1 MQNTNFPNPR
11 DCLRVKTKNK
21 INSPNAT
28 TARSGIRFGC
38 QRDDSVAGGDHKCGI
53 SIESLNEGRAERCC
67 GVPTRGSLFEALISV
82 SPVFALQNLLQ
93 NIVGRDSQQA
103 GDLKLQW
110 ANFPE
115 SWGVFVLIAIV
126 AAVVFGVFW
135 LYRREINTCPP
146 KVKLLLAS
154 LRLAVLLMLIALF
167 LKPSIFYQ
175 QVSALKPNIVFL
187 RDNSLSIA
195 RGDKYRDADQV
206 RRLAQLT
213 GLSQTEI
220 ADGTTERVELINQA
234 IAKDPAWLQSIRQKG
249 AIRVTDF
256 ADGTEQVAVIP
267 ATDSESTDA
276 EDHDRPSDK
285 DVPSEGESLLA
296 KTFPPLV
303 ADGLGTNVWQALRES
318 LEDSSRLSSI
328 VLLSEGQH
336 NGDEDPVEL
345 AEKAA
350 GLGIPI
356 YTVGVGDP
364 NPPKNLAISEI
375 YVRDKAYPDE
385 PFEIEAVLQTSRR
398 DETGLPPQL
407 DVTLLE
413 QKVNSN
419 TEKLGEARTLKTRQ
433 INIPETGGRVRI
445 DFDHVTTQPGKYIY
459 TVAVEELDDETQLDD
474 NRLASSQLEVVDEK
488 VKVLLVSGLPN
499 WDYQQVQR
507 LLQRDSTIE
516 LSCWL
521 QSMDQSRPQEGN
533 VAIDRLPRSIE
544 ELGQYNVVIM
554 IDPNPVEFDDK
565 WMQLLQDFCKFK
577 AGGVLFM
584 AGPQFTSEFITLNR
598 LQQIRDL
605 LPVRFGDNE
614 FIDTTQALASAT
626 ESESGKM
633 LVVNHN
639 LDHPVMSFKADPLE
653 SQKIWE
659 VMPGIYWSFPTL
671 SAKATSRVLIE
682 RGDQISAGGNQPL
695 LVSGRYGA
703 GSVLYLGFQGT
714 WRWRPL
720 GLQAQYFD
728 RFWIQVVRFLVETRS
743 LQGSRRG
750 FLDRE
755 KSEYELGDRITLVA
769 RILDAQ
775 FQPST
780 QPTFEAILTS
790 DDGRT
795 EKVELKLLPQQKG
808 RYEGAFEAKRLG
820 GYEASIR
827 LGQEQEKLIDPI
839 AFRVVTP
846 SAETNSYWLNRK
858 LMSEIAQRSGGQY
871 LALDELAKL
880 PELLPTKVTR
890 AEFNS
895 PPRPLWD
902 ASNFL
907 RWSVFLIP
915 AVLLTA
921 EWALRKYYKL
931 L

>member
-1 MQNTNFPNPR
+1 MPLDLINT
-11 DCLRVKTKNK
+11 
-21 INSPNAT
+21 SAT
-28 TARSGIRFGC
+28 YSL
-38 QRDDSVAGGDHKCGI
+38 SVMAQQ
-53 SIESLNEGRAERCC
+53 S
-67 GVPTRGSLFEALISV
+67 
-82 SPVFALQNLLQ
+82 LLQ
-93 NIVGRDSQQA
+93 RIVGRDPQQA
-103 GDLKLQW
+103 GELKLQW

-115 SWGVFVLIAIV
+115 SWGVFVLIAVI
-126 AAVVFGVFW
+126 AAVAFGVFW

-146 KVKLLLAS
+146 TVKWVLAG
-154 LRLAVLLMLIALF
+154 LRLAVLLMLIAMF
-167 LKPSIFYQ
+167 LKPSLFYQ
-175 QVSALKPNIVFL
+175 QVSELKPNIIFL
-187 RDNSLSIA
+187 RDNSLSLA
-195 RGDKYRDADQV
+195 RGDKYRDAKQSE
-206 RRLAQLT
+206 RLAELT
-213 GLSQTEI
+213 GLPKEQI
-220 ADGTTERVELINQA
+220 ADGSTGRVELINEA
-234 IAKDPAWLQSIRQKG
+234 IAKHPDWVEAMREKG

-256 ADGTEQVAVIP
+256 ADGLQPMAVIP
-267 ATDSESTDA
+267 ATESNKNTVDA
-276 EDHDRPSDK
+276 EPDDADDSFADGSAGPD
-285 DVPSEGESLLA
+285 DETQADENTLEA

-328 VLLSEGQH
+328 VLMSEGQH

-356 YTVGVGDP
+356 FTVGVGDP

-375 YVRDKAYPDE
+375 YVRNKAYPNE

-407 DVTLLE
+407 DVSLLE
-413 QKVNSN
+413 QKVNPN
-419 TEKLGEARTLKTRQ
+419 TGKLDDPRTLKTRA
-433 INIPETGGRVRI
+433 IDIPVSGGRVRI
-445 DFDHVTTQPGKYIY
+445 DFDHVTNQPGKYVY
-459 TVAVEELDDETQLDD
+459 TVAVEELEDETQLND
-474 NRLASSQLEVVDEK
+474 NQLVSSQLEVIDEK
-488 VKVLLVSGLPN
+488 VRVLLVSGLPS

-507 LLQRDSTIE
+507 LLQRDASIE

-521 QSMDQSRPQEGN
+521 QSLDETRPQEGN
-533 VAIDRLPRSIE
+533 LSIDRLPRSIE
-544 ELGQYNVVIM
+544 ELGQYNVVILL
-554 IDPNPVEFDDK
+554 DPDPSEFDQQ
-565 WMQLLQDFCKFK
+565 WMELLQDFCKYK

-584 AGPQFTSEFITLNR
+584 AGPQFTSDFITFNR

-626 ESESGKM
+626 ENEPGKM

-653 SQKIWE
+653 SQKIWDI
-659 VMPGIYWSFPTL
+659 MPGIYWSFPTL
-671 SAKATSRVLIE
+671 SAKATARVLLE
-682 RGDQISAGGNQPL
+682 RGDQISADGNQPL

-755 KSEYELGDRITLVA
+755 KSEYELGDRVTLVA
-769 RILDAQ
+769 RVLDAQ
-775 FQPST
+775 FQPSI
-780 QPTFEAILTS
+780 QESFEAVVTS

-795 EKVELKLLPQQKG
+795 ETVQMKLLPQQKG

-820 GYEASIR
+820 SFEATIE
-827 LGQEQEKLIDPI
+827 LGQSDEKLIDPI

-846 SAETNSYWLNRK
+846 SAETNSYWLNKK
-858 LMSEIAQRSGGQY
+858 LMSEIAQRSGGEY
-871 LALDELAKL
+871 LPLDELKKL
-880 PELLPTKVTR
+880 PDLLPTKVTR

-895 PPRPLWD
+895 PPKPLWD
-902 ASNFL
+902 ASRFL

-915 AVLLTA
+915 AVLLTI

>member
-1 MQNTNFPNPR
+1 MLLNFN
-11 DCLRVKTKNK
+11 
-21 INSPNAT
+21 IF
-28 TARSGIRFGC
+28 TAAPMIFA
-38 QRDDSVAGGDHKCGI
+38 QQ
-53 SIESLNEGRAERCC
+53 
-67 GVPTRGSLFEALISV
+67 SLF
-82 SPVFALQNLLQ
+82 QR
-93 NIVGRDSQQA
+93 IVGRDPQQA
-103 GDLKLQW
+103 GQLKLQW

-115 SWGVFVLIAIV
+115 SWGVFVLIAVV
-126 AAVVFGVFW
+126 ALVVFGVFW
-135 LYRREINTCPP
+135 LYRREIDTCPSLVK
-146 KVKLLLAS
+146 KVLAV
-154 LRLAVLLMLIALF
+154 LRLAVLLMLIAMF
-167 LKPSIFYQ
+167 LKPSLFYQ
-175 QVSALKPNIVFL
+175 QVSELKPNIVFL
-187 RDNSLSIA
+187 RDNSLSLA
-195 RGDKYRDADQV
+195 RGDKYRDAKQSQ
-206 RRLAQLT
+206 RLAELT
-213 GLSQTEI
+213 GLPKEQI
-220 ADGTTERVELINQA
+220 ADGTTGRAQLINEA
-234 IAKDPAWLQSIRQKG
+234 IAKHPDWVEAIREKG
-249 AIRVTDF
+249 SIRVTDF
-256 ADGTEQVAVIP
+256 ADGLEQVAVIP
-267 ATDSESTDA
+267 ATESEKNANDDSSDTQDESSEETASDTD
-276 EDHDRPSDK
+276 
-285 DVPSEGESLLA
+285 SLTTQA
-296 KTFPPLV
+296 FPPLI

-318 LEDSSRLSSI
+318 LEDSARLSSI

-350 GLGIPI
+350 SLGIPI

-375 YVRDKAYPDE
+375 YVRNKAYPDE

-407 DVTLLE
+407 DVSLLE
-413 QKVNSN
+413 QKVNPN
-419 TEKLGEARTLKTRQ
+419 TGKLDIVRTLKTRAVDV
-433 INIPETGGRVRI
+433 PESGGRVRI
-445 DFDHVTTQPGKYIY
+445 DFDHVTNQPGKYFY
-459 TVAVEELDDETQLDD
+459 TVAVEELDDETQLND
-474 NRLASSQLEVVDEK
+474 NQLVSSQLEVVDEK
-488 VKVLLVSGLPN
+488 VRVLLISGLPS
-499 WDYQQVQR
+499 WDFQQVQR

-521 QSMDQSRPQEGN
+521 QSLDETRTQEGN
-533 VAIDRLPRSIE
+533 LAIDRLPRSIE

-554 IDPNPVEFDDK
+554 LDPNPSEFDDQ
-565 WMQLLQDFCKFK
+565 WMELLQDFCKYK

-598 LQQIRDL
+598 LQQVRDL

-626 ESESGKM
+626 ENEPGKM

-639 LDHPVMSFKADPLE
+639 LDHPVMSFRADPLE
-653 SQKIWE
+653 SQKIWD

-671 SAKATSRVLIE
+671 SAKATARVLIE
-682 RGDQISAGGNQPL
+682 RGDQISADGNQPL

-755 KSEYELGDRITLVA
+755 KSEYELGDRVTLVA
-769 RILDAQ
+769 RVLDAQ

-780 QPTFEAILTS
+780 QESFKANLTS

-795 EKVELKLLPQQKG
+795 ETVEMKLLPQQKG

-820 GYEASIR
+820 SYEATIK
-827 LGQEQEKLIDPI
+827 LGASDEKLIDPI

-846 SAETNSYWLNRK
+846 SAETNSYWLNKK
-858 LMSEIAQRSGGQY
+858 LLSEIAQRSGGEY
-871 LALDELAKL
+871 LALDEMEKL

-895 PPRPLWD
+895 PPKPLWD
-902 ASNFL
+902 ASDFL

-915 AVLLTA
+915 AVLLTI

>member
-1 MQNTNFPNPR
+1 MNPAQTI
-11 DCLRVKTKNK
+11 LAQT
-21 INSPNAT
+21 S
-28 TARSGIRFGC
+28 
-38 QRDDSVAGGDHKCGI
+38 
-53 SIESLNEGRAERCC
+53 
-67 GVPTRGSLFEALISV
+67 
-82 SPVFALQNLLQ
+82 LLQ
-93 NIVGRDSQQA
+93 RIVGRDPQQA
-103 GDLKLQW
+103 GELKLQW

-115 SWGVFVLIAIV
+115 SWGVFVLIAVI

-135 LYRREINTCPP
+135 LYRREIQTCPP
-146 KVKLLLAS
+146 TVKWILAG
-154 LRLAVLLMLIALF
+154 LRLAVLLLLIAMF

-175 QVSALKPNIVFL
+175 QVSELKPNIVFL
-187 RDNSLSIA
+187 RDNSLSLA
-195 RGDKYRDADQV
+195 RGDKYRDKQQSK
-206 RRLAQLT
+206 RLATLT
-213 GLSQTEI
+213 GLPQEQI
-220 ADGTTERVELINQA
+220 ADGGAIRSELINKA
-234 IAKDPAWLQSIRQKG
+234 ISKHPDWVEAIREKG
-249 AIRVTDF
+249 SIRVTDF

-267 ATDSESTDA
+267 ASEPGDAKAKKTSDPKQDA
-276 EDHDRPSDK
+276 EDASNQNSLDTSDGDK
-285 DVPSEGESLLA
+285 VDDQNPLA
-296 KTFPPLV
+296 AQTFPPLV

-318 LEDSSRLSSI
+318 LEDSTRLSSI

-345 AEKAA
+345 AERAA
-350 GLGIPI
+350 SLGIPI

-375 YVRDKAYPDE
+375 YVRNKAYPNE

-407 DVTLLE
+407 DVSLLE

-419 TEKLGEARTLKTRQ
+419 TGKLDNPRTLKTRQ
-433 INIPETGGRVRI
+433 VVVPESGGRVRI
-445 DFDHVTTQPGKYIY
+445 DFEHVTSQPGKYVY
-459 TVAVEELDDETQLDD
+459 SVAVEELEDETQLTD
-474 NRLASSQLEVVDEK
+474 NQLASSQLEVVDEK
-488 VKVLLVSGLPN
+488 VRVLLIAGLPN

-507 LLQRDSTIE
+507 LLQRDSSIE

-521 QSMDQSRPQEGN
+521 QSLDETRPQEGN
-533 VAIDRLPRSIE
+533 LAIDRLPRSIE

-554 IDPNPVEFDDK
+554 IDPNPIEFDDQ
-565 WMQLLQDFCKFK
+565 WMQLLEDFCKYK

-598 LQQIRDL
+598 LQQVREL

-614 FIDTTQALASAT
+614 YIDTTQALASAT
-626 ESESGKM
+626 ENEPGKM
-633 LVVNHN
+633 MVVNHN
-639 LDHPVMSFKADPLE
+639 LDHPVMSFKADPSE
-653 SQKIWE
+653 SQKIWD
-659 VMPGIYWSFPTL
+659 VMPGIYWSFPTM
-671 SAKATSRVLIE
+671 SAKATARVLIE
-682 RGDQISAGGNQPL
+682 RGDQISAEGNQPL

-755 KSEYELGDRITLVA
+755 KSEYELGDRVTLVA

-775 FQPST
+775 FQPSA
-780 QPTFEAILTS
+780 QPSFNATLTS
-790 DDGRT
+790 DDGRIET
-795 EKVELKLLPQQKG
+795 VELKLLPQQKG

-820 GYEASIR
+820 GYEATIK
-827 LGQEQEKLIDPI
+827 LGDSQENLIDPV

-846 SAETNSYWLNRK
+846 SAETNSYWLNKK
-858 LMSEIAQRSGGQY
+858 LMVEIAQRSGGEY
-871 LALDELAKL
+871 LPLDELEKL

-895 PPRPLWD
+895 PPKPLWD
-902 ASNFL
+902 ASQFL
-907 RWSVFLIP
+907 RWSVFLLP
-915 AVLLTA
+915 AILLTI
-921 EWALRKYYKL
+921 EWGLRKYYKL

>member
-1 MQNTNFPNPR
+1 LPEGIF
-11 DCLRVKTKNK
+11 NK
-21 INSPNAT
+21 IHYRNIT
-28 TARSGIRFGC
+28 DLTL
-38 QRDDSVAGGDHKCGI
+38 DTK
-53 SIESLNEGRAERCC
+53 
-67 GVPTRGSLFEALISV
+67 GSFEKIHYAMPFDFHIFDAA
-82 SPVFALQNLLQ
+82 PMIFAQENLLQ
-93 NIVGRDSQQA
+93 RIVGRDPQQA
-103 GDLKLQW
+103 GQLKLQW

-115 SWGVFVLIAIV
+115 SWGVFVLIAVV
-126 AAVVFGVFW
+126 AAVAFGVFW

-146 KVKLLLAS
+146 TVKWILAGI
-154 LRLAVLLMLIALF
+154 RLTVLLMLIAMF
-167 LKPSIFYQ
+167 LKPSLFYQ
-175 QVSALKPNIVFL
+175 QISELKPNIVFL
-187 RDNSLSIA
+187 RDNSLSLA
-195 RGDKYRDADQV
+195 RGDKYRDEEQAQ
-206 RRLAQLT
+206 RLAKLT
-213 GLSQTEI
+213 GLAKEQI
-220 ADGTTERVELINQA
+220 ADGSTGRAELINQA
-234 IAKDPAWLQSIRQKG
+234 IAKHPDWVDALREKG
-249 AIRVTDF
+249 SIRVTDF
-256 ADGTEQVAVIP
+256 ADRLQPMAVIP
-267 ATDSESTDA
+267 ATESDSNINNTANDDQNA
-276 EDHDRPSDK
+276 EP
-285 DVPSEGESLLA
+285 DVPEDSNPEGADTFDDEA
-296 KTFPPLV
+296 QTAPNAVATKTFPPLI
-303 ADGLGTNVWQALRES
+303 ADGLGTNIWQALRES
-318 LEDSSRLSSI
+318 LEDSARLSSI

-336 NGDEDPVEL
+336 NGDEDPIEL

-375 YVRDKAYPDE
+375 YVRNKAYPDE

-407 DVTLLE
+407 NVSLLE
-413 QKVNSN
+413 QKVNPN
-419 TEKLGEARTLKTRQ
+419 TGKLDNARTLKTRA
-433 INIPETGGRVRI
+433 INIPQSGGRVRI
-445 DFDHVTTQPGKYIY
+445 DFDHVTNQPGKYVF
-459 TVAVEELDDETQLDD
+459 TVAVEELEDETQLND
-474 NRLASSQLEVVDEK
+474 NQLVSSQLEVIDEK
-488 VKVLLVSGLPN
+488 VRVLLISGLPS

-507 LLQRDSTIE
+507 LLQRDASIE

-521 QSMDQSRPQEGN
+521 QSLDETRPQEGN
-533 VAIDRLPRSIE
+533 LTIDRLPRSIE

-554 IDPNPVEFDDK
+554 LDPDPSEFDQQ
-565 WMQLLQDFCKFK
+565 WMQLLQDFCKYK

-584 AGPQFTSEFITLNR
+584 AGPQFTSDFITFNR

-626 ESESGKM
+626 ENEPGKM

-653 SQKIWE
+653 SQKIWD

-671 SAKATSRVLIE
+671 SAKATARVLLE
-682 RGDQISAGGNQPL
+682 RGDQISADGNQPL

-755 KSEYELGDRITLVA
+755 KSEYELGDRVTLVA
-769 RILDAQ
+769 RVLDAQ

-780 QPTFEAILTS
+780 REAFEAVLTS

-795 EKVELKLLPQQKG
+795 ETVQLKLLPQQKG

-820 GYEASIR
+820 SYEATIQ
-827 LGQEQEKLIDPI
+827 LGQSDEKLIDPV

-846 SAETNSYWLNRK
+846 SAETNSYWLNKK

-871 LALDELAKL
+871 LPLDEMKKL

-895 PPRPLWD
+895 PPKPLWD
-902 ASNFL
+902 ASRFL
-907 RWSVFLIP
+907 RWSVFFIT
-915 AVLLTA
+915 AVLLTL

>member
-1 MQNTNFPNPR
+1 MT
-11 DCLRVKTKNK
+11 
-21 INSPNAT
+21 SA
-28 TARSGIRFGC
+28 A
-38 QRDDSVAGGDHKCGI
+38 
-53 SIESLNEGRAERCC
+53 
-67 GVPTRGSLFEALISV
+67 SLFLA
-82 SPVFALQNLLQ
+82 QRNLLQ
-93 NIVGRDSQQA
+93 SIVGRNPQQA

-146 KVKLLLAS
+146 TVKWGLAGLRLSVLLL
-154 LRLAVLLMLIALF
+154 LIALF

-175 QVSALKPNIVFL
+175 QVTQLKPNIVLL
-187 RDNSLSIA
+187 RDNSLSLA
-195 RGDKYRDADQV
+195 RGDKYRDADQAQ
-206 RRLAQLT
+206 RLAKLT
-213 GLSQTEI
+213 GLPEEEI
-220 ADGTTERVELINQA
+220 ADGTIGRARLINEAFAKHPDWVEA
-234 IAKDPAWLQSIRQKG
+234 IRNKG

-256 ADGTEQVAVIP
+256 ADGTEQLAVIP
-267 ATDSESTDA
+267 ATESENVESETVESENVESEKAGSADRSLQNDDSDEKASNNQDA
-276 EDHDRPSDK
+276 LVAP
-285 DVPSEGESLLA
+285 
-296 KTFPPLV
+296 TFPPLI
-303 ADGLGTNVWQALRES
+303 ADGLGTNLWQALRES
-318 LEDSSRLSSI
+318 LDDSARLSSI
-328 VLLSEGQH
+328 VLVSEGQH
-336 NGDEDPVEL
+336 NGDEDPIEL

-356 YTVGVGDP
+356 YTIGVGDP

-375 YVRDKAYPDE
+375 YVRNKAYPDE

-407 DVTLLE
+407 NVSLLE
-413 QKVNSN
+413 QKVSPK
-419 TEKLGEARTLKTRQ
+419 TGKLGDTRTLKTRK
-433 INIPETGGRVRI
+433 IEIPQSGGRVRI
-445 DFDHVTTQPGKYIY
+445 DFDHVTNQPGKYVY
-459 TVAVEELDDETQLDD
+459 TVAVEQLEDETQRDD
-474 NRLASSQLEVVDEK
+474 NQLTSAQLEVVDEK
-488 VKVLLVSGLPN
+488 VKVLLISGLPN

-521 QSMDQSRPQEGN
+521 QSLDETRPQEGN
-533 VAIDRLPRSIE
+533 LAIDRLPRSIE

-554 IDPNPVEFDDK
+554 IDPNPIEFDDQ
-565 WMQLLQDFCKFK
+565 WMQLLQDFCKYK

-598 LQQIRDL
+598 LQQVRDL

-626 ESESGKM
+626 ENQPGKM

-653 SQKIWE
+653 SQKIWD

-671 SAKATSRVLIE
+671 SAKATARVLIE
-682 RGDQISAGGNQPL
+682 RGDQISADGNQPL

-755 KSEYELGDRITLVA
+755 KSEYELGDRVTLVA
-769 RILDAQ
+769 RILDDQ

-780 QPTFEAILTS
+780 QPTFDAVLTS

-795 EKVELKLLPQQKG
+795 ETVELKLLPQQKG
-808 RYEGAFEAKRLG
+808 RYEGTFEAKRLG
-820 GYEASIR
+820 GYEATIK
-827 LGQEQEKLIDPI
+827 LGEAEENLIDSI

-846 SAETNSYWLNRK
+846 SAETNSYWLNKK
-858 LMSEIAQRSGGQY
+858 LMSEIAQRSGGEY
-871 LALDELAKL
+871 LALDELEKL
-880 PELLPTKVTR
+880 PNLLPTKVTR

-902 ASNFL
+902 ASDFL

-915 AVLLTA
+915 AVLLSI

>member
-1 MQNTNFPNPR
+1 MP
-11 DCLRVKTKNK
+11 LVS
-21 INSPNAT
+21 INSFAT
-28 TARSGIRFGC
+28 YPLPIIAQQS
-38 QRDDSVAGGDHKCGI
+38 
-53 SIESLNEGRAERCC
+53 
-67 GVPTRGSLFEALISV
+67 
-82 SPVFALQNLLQ
+82 LLQ
-93 NIVGRDSQQA
+93 RIVGRDPQQA
-103 GDLKLQW
+103 GELKLQW

-115 SWGVFVLIAIV
+115 SWGVFVLIAGI
-126 AAVVFGVFW
+126 AAVAFGVFW

-146 KVKLLLAS
+146 TVKWILAG
-154 LRLAVLLMLIALF
+154 LRLAVLLMLIAMF
-167 LKPSIFYQ
+167 LKPSLFYQ
-175 QVSALKPNIVFL
+175 QVSELKPNIIFL
-187 RDNSLSIA
+187 RDNSLSLD
-195 RGDKYRDADQV
+195 RGDKYRDAKQSQ
-206 RRLAQLT
+206 RLAELT
-213 GLSQTEI
+213 GLSKAKI
-220 ADGTTERVELINQA
+220 ADGTTGRAELINQA
-234 IAKDPAWLQSIRQKG
+234 IAKHPDWVQAMREKG

-256 ADGTEQVAVIP
+256 ADGLEPMAVIP
-267 ATDSESTDA
+267 AIESEKETVDSKPDA
-276 EDHDRPSDK
+276 G
-285 DVPSEGESLLA
+285 VSEPPDGSADPDDETQADENPLTA
-296 KTFPPLV
+296 DTFPPLI

-336 NGDEDPVEL
+336 NGDEDPIEL
-345 AEKAA
+345 ADKAA

-356 YTVGVGDP
+356 FTVGVGDP

-375 YVRDKAYPDE
+375 YVRNKAYPNE

-407 DVTLLE
+407 NVSLLE
-413 QKVNSN
+413 QKVNPN
-419 TEKLGEARTLKTRQ
+419 TGKFDNARTLKTRA
-433 INIPETGGRVRI
+433 IDIPVSGGRVRI
-445 DFDHVTTQPGKYIY
+445 DFDHVTNQPGKYVY
-459 TVAVEELDDETQLDD
+459 TVAVEELDDETQLND
-474 NRLASSQLEVVDEK
+474 NQLVSSQIEIIDEQ
-488 VKVLLVSGLPN
+488 VKVLLISGLPS

-507 LLQRDSTIE
+507 LLQRDASIE

-521 QSMDQSRPQEGN
+521 QSMDETRPQEGN
-533 VAIDRLPRSIE
+533 LSIDRLPRSIE
-544 ELGQYNVVIM
+544 ELGQYNVVILL
-554 IDPNPVEFDDK
+554 DPDPSEFDQQ
-565 WMQLLQDFCKFK
+565 WIELLKDFCKYK

-584 AGPQFTSEFITLNR
+584 AGPQFTSDFITFNR

-626 ESESGKM
+626 ENEPGKM

-653 SQKIWE
+653 SQRIWDI
-659 VMPGIYWSFPTL
+659 MPGIYWSFPTM
-671 SAKATSRVLIE
+671 SAKATARVLIE
-682 RGDQISAGGNQPL
+682 RGDQINADGNQPL

-743 LQGSRRG
+743 LQGTRRG

-755 KSEYELGDRITLVA
+755 KSEYELGDRVTLVA
-769 RILDAQ
+769 RVLDAQ

-780 QPTFEAILTS
+780 QDSFEAVVTS

-795 EKVELKLLPQQKG
+795 ETVQLKLLPHQKG
-808 RYEGAFEAKRLG
+808 RYEGALEAKRLG
-820 GYEASIR
+820 SFEATIK
-827 LGQEQEKLIDPI
+827 LGQSDEKLIDPI

-846 SAETNSYWLNRK
+846 SAETNSYWLNKK
-858 LMSEIAQRSGGQY
+858 LMSELAQRSGGQY
-871 LALDELAKL
+871 LPLDELKKL

-895 PPRPLWD
+895 PPKPLWD
-902 ASNFL
+902 ASRFL
-907 RWSVFLIP
+907 RWTVFLIP
-915 AVLLTA
+915 AVLLTI

>member
-1 MQNTNFPNPR
+1 MPLDSTISF
-11 DCLRVKTKNK
+11 
-21 INSPNAT
+21 AT
-28 TARSGIRFGC
+28 SSL
-38 QRDDSVAGGDHKCGI
+38 SVIAQQ
-53 SIESLNEGRAERCC
+53 S
-67 GVPTRGSLFEALISV
+67 
-82 SPVFALQNLLQ
+82 LLQ
-93 NIVGRDSQQA
+93 RIVGRDPQQS
-103 GDLKLQW
+103 GELKLQW

-115 SWGVFVLIAIV
+115 SWGVFVLIAVI
-126 AAVVFGVFW
+126 AAVAFGVFW

-146 KVKLLLAS
+146 TVKWVLAG
-154 LRLAVLLMLIALF
+154 LRLAVLLMLIAMF
-167 LKPSIFYQ
+167 LKPSLFYQ
-175 QVSALKPNIVFL
+175 QVSELKPNIIFL
-187 RDNSLSIA
+187 RDNSLSLA
-195 RGDKYRDADQV
+195 RGDKYRDAEQAQ
-206 RRLAQLT
+206 RLAELT
-213 GLSQTEI
+213 GLPKEQI
-220 ADGTTERVELINQA
+220 ADGSTGRAELINEA
-234 IAKDPAWLQSIRQKG
+234 IAKHPDLVKAMREKG

-256 ADGTEQVAVIP
+256 ADGLQPMAVIP
-267 ATDSESTDA
+267 ATESDKNTVDPKPDAVDDSVADDSTD
-276 EDHDRPSDK
+276 SDNETQT
-285 DVPSEGESLLA
+285 DENQTDENPLTTE
-296 KTFPPLV
+296 TFPPLI

-318 LEDSSRLSSI
+318 LEDSARLSSI

-356 YTVGVGDP
+356 FTVGVGDP

-375 YVRDKAYPDE
+375 YVRNKAYPNE

-407 DVTLLE
+407 NVSLLE
-413 QKVNSN
+413 QKVNPN
-419 TEKLGEARTLKTRQ
+419 TGKLDNARVLKTRA
-433 INIPETGGRVRI
+433 IDIPVSGGRVRL
-445 DFDHVTTQPGKYIY
+445 DFDHATNQPGKYVY
-459 TVAVEELDDETQLDD
+459 TVAVEELEDETQLND
-474 NRLASSQLEVVDEK
+474 NQLVSSQLEVIDEK
-488 VKVLLVSGLPN
+488 VKVLLVSGLPS

-507 LLQRDSTIE
+507 LLQRDASIE

-521 QSMDQSRPQEGN
+521 QSLDETRPQEGN
-533 VAIDRLPRSIE
+533 LSIDRLPRSIE
-544 ELGQYNVVIM
+544 ELGQYNVVILF
-554 IDPNPVEFDDK
+554 DPDPSEFDQQ
-565 WMQLLQDFCKFK
+565 WMELLKDFCKYK

-584 AGPQFTSEFITLNR
+584 AGPQFTSDFITFNR

-626 ESESGKM
+626 ENEPGKM

-653 SQKIWE
+653 SQKIWDI
-659 VMPGIYWSFPTL
+659 MPGIYWSFPTL
-671 SAKATSRVLIE
+671 SAKATARVLIE
-682 RGDQISAGGNQPL
+682 RGDQISADGNQPL

-755 KSEYELGDRITLVA
+755 KSEYELGDRVTLVA
-769 RILDAQ
+769 RVLDAQ

-780 QPTFEAILTS
+780 QESFEAIVKS

-795 EKVELKLLPQQKG
+795 DTVQMKLLPQQKG

-820 GYEASIR
+820 SYEATIK
-827 LGQEQEKLIDPI
+827 LGQSDEKLIDPI

-846 SAETNSYWLNRK
+846 SAETNSYWLNKK

-871 LALDELAKL
+871 LPLDELKKL

-895 PPRPLWD
+895 PPKPLWD
-902 ASNFL
+902 ASQFL
-907 RWSVFLIP
+907 RWTVFLIP
-915 AVLLTA
+915 AVLLTI

>member
-1 MQNTNFPNPR
+1 MF
-11 DCLRVKTKNK
+11 
-21 INSPNAT
+21 
-28 TARSGIRFGC
+28 
-38 QRDDSVAGGDHKCGI
+38 
-53 SIESLNEGRAERCC
+53 SL
-67 GVPTRGSLFEALISV
+67 S
-82 SPVFALQNLLQ
+82 VFAQQSLLQ
-93 NIVGRDSQQA
+93 RIVGSDPDQA
-103 GDLKLQW
+103 GELKLQW

-115 SWGVFVLIAIV
+115 SWGVFVLIAVV
-126 AAVVFGVFW
+126 AAVAFGVFW

-146 KVKLLLAS
+146 TVKWILAG
-154 LRLAVLLMLIALF
+154 LRLAVLLMLIAMF
-167 LKPSIFYQ
+167 LKPSLFYQ
-175 QVSALKPNIVFL
+175 QVSELKPNIVFL
-187 RDNSLSIA
+187 RDNSLSLA
-195 RGDKYRDADQV
+195 RGDKYRDAQQSQ
-206 RRLAQLT
+206 RLAELT
-213 GLSQTEI
+213 GLPKEQI
-220 ADGTTERVELINQA
+220 ADGSTGRAELINEA
-234 IAKDPAWLQSIRQKG
+234 IAKHPDWVEAMREKG
-249 AIRVTDF
+249 TIRVTDF
-256 ADGTEQVAVIP
+256 ADGLEPMAVIP
-267 ATDSESTDA
+267 ATESEKNSADADPDTSEDSATEGSDDEAQPDQNTLAA
-276 EDHDRPSDK
+276 E
-285 DVPSEGESLLA
+285 
-296 KTFPPLV
+296 TFPPLI

-356 YTVGVGDP
+356 FAVGVGDP

-375 YVRDKAYPDE
+375 YIRNKAYPNE

-398 DETGLPPQL
+398 DETGLPPKL
-407 DVTLLE
+407 NVSLLE
-413 QKVNSN
+413 QKVNPN
-419 TEKLGEARTLKTRQ
+419 TGKLDNVRTIKTRA
-433 INIPETGGRVRI
+433 IDIPISGGRVRI
-445 DFDHVTTQPGKYIY
+445 DFDHATNQPGKYVY
-459 TVAVEELDDETQLDD
+459 TVAVEELDDETNLND
-474 NRLASSQLEVVDEK
+474 NLLVSSQLEVIDEK
-488 VKVLLVSGLPN
+488 VRVLLISGLPS
-499 WDYQQVQR
+499 WDFQQVQR
-507 LLQRDSTIE
+507 LLQRDASIE

-521 QSMDQSRPQEGN
+521 QSLDETRPQEGN
-533 VAIDRLPRSIE
+533 LAIDRLPRSIE
-544 ELGQYNVVIM
+544 ELGQYNVVILL
-554 IDPNPVEFDDK
+554 DPDPTEFDQQ
-565 WMQLLQDFCKFK
+565 WMQLLKDFCKYK

-584 AGPQFTSEFITLNR
+584 AGPQFTSDFITFNR
-598 LQQIRDL
+598 LQEIREL

-626 ESESGKM
+626 ENEPGKM

-653 SQKIWE
+653 SQKIWD
-659 VMPGIYWSFPTL
+659 VMPGIHWSFPTL
-671 SAKATSRVLIE
+671 SAKATARVLIE
-682 RGDQISAGGNQPL
+682 RGDQISADGNQPL

-755 KSEYELGDRITLVA
+755 KSEYELGDRVTLVA
-769 RILDAQ
+769 RVLDAQ

-780 QPTFEAILTS
+780 QESFEAVVTS

-795 EKVELKLLPQQKG
+795 ESVQMKILPHQKG

-820 GYEASIR
+820 SYEATIK
-827 LGQEQEKLIDPI
+827 LGQSDEKLIDPI

-846 SAETNSYWLNRK
+846 SAETNSYWLNKK

-871 LALDELAKL
+871 LPLDEMEKL

-895 PPRPLWD
+895 PPKPLWD
-902 ASNFL
+902 ASQFL

-915 AVLLTA
+915 AVLLTI

>member
-1 MQNTNFPNPR
+1 MNQVQNI
-11 DCLRVKTKNK
+11 LAQ
-21 INSPNAT
+21 NS
-28 TARSGIRFGC
+28 I
-38 QRDDSVAGGDHKCGI
+38 
-53 SIESLNEGRAERCC
+53 
-67 GVPTRGSLFEALISV
+67 
-82 SPVFALQNLLQ
+82 LQS
-93 NIVGRDSQQA
+93 IVGRDSQQA
-103 GDLKLQW
+103 GELKLQW

-115 SWGVFVLIAIV
+115 SWGVFVLIAVI

-135 LYRREINTCPP
+135 LYRREIQTCPP
-146 KVKLLLAS
+146 TVKWVLAGLRLSVLLL
-154 LRLAVLLMLIALF
+154 LIMMF

-175 QVSALKPNIVFL
+175 QVSELKPNIVFL
-187 RDNSLSIA
+187 RDNSLSLA
-195 RGDKYRDADQV
+195 RGDKYRDKQQSK
-206 RRLAQLT
+206 RLATLT
-213 GLSQTEI
+213 GLPQEQI
-220 ADGTTERVELINQA
+220 ADGDTKRSELINKAFSKHPDWVGA
-234 IAKDPAWLQSIRQKG
+234 IREKG
-249 AIRVTDF
+249 SIRVTDF

-267 ATDSESTDA
+267 ATESENTTNEKSPEPTDDSDGPGTPDGEATD
-276 EDHDRPSDK
+276 DQDP
-285 DVPSEGESLLA
+285 LA
-296 KTFPPLV
+296 AQTFPPLI

-345 AEKAA
+345 AERAA
-350 GLGIPI
+350 SLGIPI

-375 YVRDKAYPDE
+375 YVRNKAYPNE

-407 DVTLLE
+407 DVSLLE
-413 QKVNSN
+413 QKVNPN
-419 TEKLGEARTLKTRQ
+419 TGKLGTPKTLKTRQ
-433 INIPETGGRVRI
+433 VSVPESGGRVRI
-445 DFDHVTTQPGKYIY
+445 DFEHVSNLPGKYVY
-459 TVAVEELDDETQLDD
+459 SVAVEELDDETQLTD
-474 NRLASSQLEVVDEK
+474 NQLASSQLEVVDEK
-488 VKVLLVSGLPN
+488 VKVLLIAGLPN

-507 LLQRDSTIE
+507 LLQRDSSIE

-521 QSMDQSRPQEGN
+521 QSLDETRPQEGN
-533 VAIDRLPRSIE
+533 LAIDRLPRSIE

-554 IDPNPVEFDDK
+554 IDPNPIEFDDQ
-565 WMQLLQDFCKFK
+565 WMQLLEDFCKYK

-598 LQQIRDL
+598 LQQVREL
-605 LPVRFGDNE
+605 LPVKFGDNE
-614 FIDTTQALASAT
+614 YIDTTQALASAT
-626 ESESGKM
+626 ENEPGKM
-633 LVVNHN
+633 MVVNHN
-639 LDHPVMSFKADPLE
+639 LDHPVMSFKADPSE
-653 SQKIWE
+653 SQKIWD
-659 VMPGIYWSFPTL
+659 VMPGIYWSFPTM
-671 SAKATSRVLIE
+671 SAKATARVLIE
-682 RGDQISAGGNQPL
+682 RGDQISAEGNQPL

-755 KSEYELGDRITLVA
+755 KSEYELGDRVTLVA

-775 FQPST
+775 FQPSM
-780 QPTFEAILTS
+780 QPTFNATMTS
-790 DDGRT
+790 DDGRIET
-795 EKVELKLLPQQKG
+795 VELKLLPQQKG

-820 GYEASIR
+820 SYEATIK
-827 LGQEQEKLIDPI
+827 LGDSQENLIDPV

-846 SAETNSYWLNRK
+846 SAETNSYWLNKK
-858 LMSEIAQRSGGQY
+858 LMVEIAQRSGGEY
-871 LALDELAKL
+871 LPLDELEKL

-895 PPRPLWD
+895 PPKPLWD
-902 ASNFL
+902 ASQFL
-907 RWSVFLIP
+907 RWSVFLLP
-915 AVLLTA
+915 AILLTI
-921 EWALRKYYKL
+921 EWAVRKYYKL

>member
-1 MQNTNFPNPR
+1 M
-11 DCLRVKTKNK
+11 
-21 INSPNAT
+21 INIADMP
-28 TARSGIRFGC
+28 
-38 QRDDSVAGGDHKCGI
+38 Q
-53 SIESLNEGRAERCC
+53 
-67 GVPTRGSLFEALISV
+67 ALSFIAQQS
-82 SPVFALQNLLQ
+82 LLQ
-93 NIVGRDSQQA
+93 RIVGRDPQQA
-103 GDLKLQW
+103 GTLKLQW

-115 SWGVFVLIAIV
+115 SWGVFVLIAVV
-126 AAVVFGVFW
+126 AAVAFGVFW
-135 LYRREINTCPP
+135 LYRREIDTCPP
-146 KVKLLLAS
+146 TVKWILAG
-154 LRLAVLLMLIALF
+154 LRLTVLLMLIALF
-167 LKPSIFYQ
+167 LKPSLFYQ
-175 QVSALKPNIVFL
+175 QVSELKPNIIFL
-187 RDNSLSIA
+187 RDNSLSLA
-195 RGDKYRDADQV
+195 RGDKYRDEKQSA
-206 RRLAQLT
+206 RLAELT
-213 GLSQTEI
+213 GLPKEQI
-220 ADGTTERVELINQA
+220 ADGTTGRAELINVA
-234 IAKDPAWLQSIRQKG
+234 IDKHPDWIEAMRDKG

-256 ADGTEQVAVIP
+256 ADGLQPMAVIP
-267 ATDSESTDA
+267 ATESENSTGDLKPETDDDLADPNDQTKPEEDA
-276 EDHDRPSDK
+276 
-285 DVPSEGESLLA
+285 LAA
-296 KTFPPLV
+296 KTFPPLI

-318 LEDSSRLSSI
+318 LDDTSRLSSI

-356 YTVGVGDP
+356 FTVGVGDP

-375 YVRDKAYPDE
+375 YVRNKAYPNE

-407 DVTLLE
+407 NVSLLE

-419 TEKLGEARTLKTRQ
+419 TGKLDDVRTLKTM
-433 INIPETGGRVRI
+433 PVDVPVSGGRVRI
-445 DFDHVTTQPGKYIY
+445 DFDHVTNQPGKYVY
-459 TVAVEELDDETQLDD
+459 TVAVEELEDETNLND
-474 NRLASSQLEVVDEK
+474 NQLASSQLEVIDEK
-488 VKVLLVSGLPN
+488 VRVLLVSGLPS

-507 LLQRDSTIE
+507 LLQRDASIE

-521 QSMDQSRPQEGN
+521 QSMDESRPQDGN
-533 VAIDRLPRSIE
+533 LSIVRLPRSIE
-544 ELGQYNVVIM
+544 ELGQYNVVILL
-554 IDPNPVEFDDK
+554 DPDPSEFDQQ
-565 WMQLLQDFCKFK
+565 WMELLKDFCKYK

-584 AGPQFTSEFITLNR
+584 AGPQFTSDFITFNR

-626 ESESGKM
+626 ENEPGKM

-653 SQKIWE
+653 SQKIWD

-671 SAKATSRVLIE
+671 SAKATARVLIE
-682 RGDQISAGGNQPL
+682 RGDQISADGNQPL

-755 KSEYELGDRITLVA
+755 KSEYELGDRVTLVA
-769 RILDAQ
+769 RVLDAQ

-780 QPTFEAILTS
+780 QESFEAVVTS
-790 DDGRT
+790 DDGRR
-795 EKVELKLLPQQKG
+795 ESVQMKLLPQQKG

-820 GYEASIR
+820 SYEATIE
-827 LGQEQEKLIDPI
+827 LGQSDEKLIDPI

-846 SAETNSYWLNRK
+846 SAETNSYWLNKK

-871 LALDELAKL
+871 LPLDELEKL
-880 PELLPTKVTR
+880 PDLLPTKVTR

-895 PPRPLWD
+895 PPKPLWD
-902 ASNFL
+902 ASRSL

-915 AVLLTA
+915 VVLLTI
-921 EWALRKYYKL
+921 EWSLRKYYKL

>member
-1 MQNTNFPNPR
+1 MLLNSNIFTAVPMIFAQQTL
-11 DCLRVKTKNK
+11 LR
-21 INSPNAT
+21 
-28 TARSGIRFGC
+28 R
-38 QRDDSVAGGDHKCGI
+38 
-53 SIESLNEGRAERCC
+53 
-67 GVPTRGSLFEALISV
+67 
-82 SPVFALQNLLQ
+82 
-93 NIVGRDSQQA
+93 IVGRDPQQA
-103 GDLKLQW
+103 GELKLQW

-115 SWGVFVLIAIV
+115 SWGVFVLIAVV

-135 LYRREINTCPP
+135 LYRREIETCPP
-146 KVKLLLAS
+146 TVKWVLAG
-154 LRLAVLLMLIALF
+154 LRLAVLLMLIGMF

-175 QVSALKPNIVFL
+175 QVSEIKPNIMFL
-187 RDNSLSIA
+187 RDNSLSLA
-195 RGDKYRDADQV
+195 RGDKYRDDKQSQ
-206 RRLAQLT
+206 RLAELT
-213 GLSQTEI
+213 GLPKAQI
-220 ADGTTERVELINQA
+220 ADGTTGRAALINEA
-234 IAKDPAWLQSIRQKG
+234 IAKHPDWVEAIRDKG

-256 ADGTEQVAVIP
+256 ADGLQHVAVIP
-267 ATDSESTDA
+267 ATESDENTTDAKDGSTDETEPA
-276 EDHDRPSDK
+276 DDPLTTQS
-285 DVPSEGESLLA
+285 
-296 KTFPPLV
+296 FPPLI

-336 NGDEDPVEL
+336 NGDEDPIEL

-375 YVRDKAYPDE
+375 YVRNKAYPDE

-407 DVTLLE
+407 NVSLLE
-413 QKVNSN
+413 QKVNPN
-419 TEKLGEARTLKTRQ
+419 TGKLDNARTLKTRA
-433 INIPETGGRVRI
+433 INIPSSGGRVRI
-445 DFDHVTTQPGKYIY
+445 DFDHVTNQPGKYVY
-459 TVAVEELDDETQLDD
+459 TVAVEQLDDETQLTD
-474 NRLASSQLEVVDEK
+474 NQLVSSQLEVVDER
-488 VKVLLVSGLPN
+488 VRVLLISGLPS
-499 WDYQQVQR
+499 WDFQQVQR

-521 QSMDQSRPQEGN
+521 QSLDENRTQEGN
-533 VAIDRLPRSIE
+533 LAIDRLPRSIE
-544 ELGQYNVVIM
+544 ELGKYNVVILL
-554 IDPNPVEFDDK
+554 DPNPSEFDDQ
-565 WMQLLQDFCKFK
+565 WMQLLQDFCKYK

-598 LQQIRDL
+598 LRQFRDL
-605 LPVRFGDNE
+605 LPVRFGDDE
-614 FIDTTQALASAT
+614 YIDTTQALASAT
-626 ESESGKM
+626 EHEPGKM

-639 LDHPVMSFKADPLE
+639 LDHPVMSFKADPVE
-653 SQKIWE
+653 SQKIWD

-671 SAKATSRVLIE
+671 SAKATARVLLE
-682 RGDQISAGGNQPL
+682 RGDQISADGNQPL

-755 KSEYELGDRITLVA
+755 KSEYELGDRVTLVA
-769 RILDAQ
+769 RVLDAQ
-775 FQPST
+775 FQPSIQDSFQAT
-780 QPTFEAILTS
+780 VTS

-795 EKVELKLLPQQKG
+795 DAVELKLLPQQKG

-820 GYEASIR
+820 SYEATIE
-827 LGQEQEKLIDPI
+827 LGDSEEKLIDPV

-846 SAETNSYWLNRK
+846 SAETNSYWLNKK
-858 LMSEIAQRSGGQY
+858 LMSEIAQRSGGEY
-871 LALDELAKL
+871 LPLDEMEKL
-880 PELLPTKVTR
+880 PDLLPTKVTR

-895 PPRPLWD
+895 PPKPLWD
-902 ASNFL
+902 ASDFL

-915 AVLLTA
+915 AVLLTI